1 MEVPSRLEICN
12 WGGTEI
18 RIAIVSTQVAAEI
31 NEVSENFSKDLDE
44 GLPCSPKE
52 NN

>member
-12 WGGTEI
+12 RDRAEI
-18 RIAIVSTQVAAEI
+18 RITIVFSQVAAKI